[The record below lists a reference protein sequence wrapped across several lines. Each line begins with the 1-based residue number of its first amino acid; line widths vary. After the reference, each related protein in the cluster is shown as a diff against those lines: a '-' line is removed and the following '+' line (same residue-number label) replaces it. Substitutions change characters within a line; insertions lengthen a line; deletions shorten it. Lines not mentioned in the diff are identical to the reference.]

1 MGWGLET
8 GTSNGASG
16 KHFFLEKNVNFSISL
31 RLENINDLNMPEIVL
46 YHLEQNSSLQTP
58 ISNYFTFMIEL

>member
-1 MGWGLET
+1 MGLET
-8 GTSNGASG
+8 GTSNGAL
-16 KHFFLEKNVNFSISL
+16 KAFFSLEKNVNFSISL